1 MGLMLLQLLLNQNKN
16 DYNVATFLPQISDCP
31 SELETEKTAEKM
43 HSKNKTS
50 QHFIKKNI
58 EVSIKAENQ

>member
-1 MGLMLLQLLLNQNKN
+1 MRLMLLQFLLNQNRN
-16 DYNVATFLPQISDCP
+16 DFNVPTFPPHTSDNP

-43 HSKNKTS
+43 HSKNQTN

-58 EVSIKAENQ
+58 EVSIEA